1 MNRAAQF
8 LRDCGT
14 FYLATEEGDQ
24 PRVRPFG
31 AVVEYEG
38 KTYICTNNTKKCF
51 RQMAANPKVELCAAK
66 GNEWI
71 RIAGEAVA
79 DPRPEARRY
88 MLEQVPML
96 KDMYRVDDGIFE
108 VLYLRDATATIESMA
123 GASET
128 FKL

>member
-14 FYLATEEGDQ
+14 FYLATEDGDQ

-38 KTYICTNNTKKCF
+38 KTYLCTNNTKKCF
-51 RQMAANPKVELCAAK
+51 RQMTENPKIELCAAK
-66 GNEWI
+66 ENEWI
-71 RIAGEAVA
+71 RITGEAVA
-79 DPRPEARRY
+79 DPRPEAKRY
-88 MLEQVPML
+88 MLDQIPML
-96 KDMYRVDDGIFE
+96 KDMYRADDGIFE
-108 VLYLRDATATIESMA
+108 VLYLKNATATIESFTA
-123 GASET
+123 EPET